1 MKMKRLESFRE
12 EEENSTNRTV
22 VVGVKLDQPSKELL
36 TWALVKVS
44 QPGDRVIALHV
55 LSTDDLLDRNGQ
67 SSLLS
72 LVKAFDSVLAVYE
85 GFCNLKQ
92 VDLKLKICRGSSVR
106 KVLVREAKSYGAC
119 KVILGVSKVSP
130 PIGSWTTIAKYCGR
144 KLPRDCWVLAVNNGK
159 VVFQR
164 EANTTSGH
172 EKGNEQR
179 PSRFF
184 GAIHRTLS
192 KRSKTSNVKLLEYHP
207 SSKDADYKKNNNDP
221 ESNQNSRKVSDSTDG
236 LNGIPV
242 SNSSKKKCSICAPF
256 SILPGD
262 SLCHG
267 TSESAEA
274 NSDRST
280 EGSSIDDSLALV
292 PVHTSETSSIS
303 LLVKEVP
310 ERRPGW
316 PLLRRAILP
325 HRHAQVKSSNRQISV
340 VQWAMRL
347 PSRHLTA
354 AIHPDHNKQAKPDDF
369 TTICLDGKSGAM
381 VLVGDPVST
390 TLDEIHREGTKIIP
404 KELESLHEK
413 YSSTCRLFS
422 YQELVQATSNFS
434 PEYLIG
440 KGGSSKVYK
449 GYLPDGK
456 ELAVKILKSSV
467 DVVKEFILEIEI
479 ITTLTHKNVISL
491 FGFCFE
497 DNNLLM
503 VYDFLSR
510 GSLEENLHG
519 EKGKNTLG
527 WGDRYK
533 VALGVAEALDY
544 LHSRA
549 VQPVIHRD
557 VKSSNILLAD
567 DFDPQLSDFG
577 LAKWAS
583 VSSIPITCNDV
594 AGTFGYLAPEYFMYG
609 KVTDK
614 IDVYAFGVVLLELLS
629 GRKPISNEHPKG
641 QESLV
646 MWAKPILQ
654 GGKYMQLLDLSLK
667 DTVDSDQIERMA
679 MAASLCIRRAPRF
692 RPCIGL
698 ILKLLQGDEEVSKW
712 AKLQISSSAE
722 EFDGMDDESAPAS
735 IIQSH
740 LNLALLDVEDDSLS
754 ISSTEPTAHYLTANK
769 SWEDY
774 LQGRWSRTSSFD

>member
-1 MKMKRLESFRE
+1 MKMKRLEYSQ
-12 EEENSTNRTV
+12 EEENSINRTV
-22 VVGVKLDQPSKELL
+22 VVGVKLDQASKELL

-44 QPGDRVIALHV
+44 QPGDRFVALHV
-55 LSTDDLLDRNGQ
+55 LNTDDLLDRNGQ

-119 KVILGVSKVSP
+119 KVILGVSKVHP
-130 PIGSWTTIAKYCGR
+130 PIGSWTSIAKYCGR

-164 EANTTSGH
+164 EATVASGD
-172 EKGNEQR
+172 EKGNKQR
-179 PSRFF
+179 PSRLF

-192 KRSKTSNVKLLEYHP
+192 KNSKASNVKLLEYP
-207 SSKDADYKKNNNDP
+207 STKDADNKKNNNDHQN
-221 ESNQNSRKVSDSTDG
+221 NQNHPKISDSTDRLGG
-236 LNGIPV
+236 LHFSKSP
-242 SNSSKKKCSICAPF
+242 KKKCSICAPF

-267 TSESAEA
+267 PANSAEA
-274 NSDRST
+274 SSVLSIQ
-280 EGSSIDDSLALV
+280 GSSIDESLALV
-292 PVHTSETSSIS
+292 PVHTSETSSVSFFI
-303 LLVKEVP
+303 KEIP
-310 ERRPGW
+310 ETRPGW

-325 HRHAQVKSSNRQISV
+325 HRHTQAKSLKQISV

-347 PSRHLTA
+347 PSRHLPA
-354 AIHPDHNKQAKPDDF
+354 AIHPDNKQAKVQDL
-369 TTICLDGKSGAM
+369 TTISLCGNSGAM
-381 VLVGDPVST
+381 VLVGDPVSMT
-390 TLDEIHREGTKIIP
+390 SDDIYRGKKVIP

-456 ELAVKILKSSV
+456 ELAVKILKPSA

-519 EKGKNTLG
+519 EKGKCILG

-583 VSSIPITCNDV
+583 ASSASITCNDV

-614 IDVYAFGVVLLELLS
+614 VDVYAFGVVLLELLS

-641 QESLV
+641 QESLI

-654 GGKYMQLLDLSLK
+654 DKKYMQLLDPSLK
-667 DTVDSDQIERMA
+667 EAVDSDQIERMA
-679 MAASLCIRRAPRF
+679 VAAFLCIRRAPCF
-692 RPCIGL
+692 RPHIGL
-698 ILKLLQGDEEVSKW
+698 ILKLLEGDEEVFRW
-712 AKLQISSSAE
+712 AKLQISCSAE
-722 EFDGMDDESAPAS
+722 ELDGTDDDSATACNM
-735 IIQSH
+735 QSH

-754 ISSTEPTAHYLTANK
+754 ISSIEPSAHYLTANK

-774 LQGRWSRTSSFD
+774 LRGRWSRSSSFD